1 MNVGYESG
9 AWVKRNWKSGCNKQG
24 KCWWEQII
32 LGHIK
37 RSWIYP
43 KVNEGFEARVGKK
56 LQEPVNI
63 SKSYSIQSSM
73 NWRLKDWKLNE
84 QLEVA
89 PGRKWW
95 FPGPG
100 WWFWRRSIPG
110 LIQEWGSWAGQ
121 GLLCTDMSLYLEICS
136 KTSTISGAQI
146 CMILIYEFVLS
157 QKSLIQNYFFYTK
170 SKNIKVEWTS
180 SWQLKS
186 LSSLV
191 IQIPGAWCPLG
202 ESWNLPGPQ
211 FHHL

>member
-1 MNVGYESG
+1 
-9 AWVKRNWKSGCNKQG
+9 
-24 KCWWEQII
+24 
-32 LGHIK
+32 
-37 RSWIYP
+37 
-43 KVNEGFEARVGKK
+43 
-56 LQEPVNI
+56 
-63 SKSYSIQSSM
+63 M

-95 FPGPG
+95 CPGPG
-100 WWFWRRSIPG
+100 WWFWRQSIPG

-157 QKSLIQNYFFYTK
+157 QKSLTQNYSFYTK

-180 SWQLKS
+180 SEPQKLEFSCDSDTKS
-186 LSSLV
+186 LVPLGWVMEPPWAPVSSSLK
-191 IQIPGAWCPLG
+191 IEIII
-202 ESWNLPGPQ
+202 
-211 FHHL
+211 